1 MKRCVCQYAPR
12 MEAVL
17 QSEPEIVSCLK
28 CGGWVRMTLSSMED
42 LEFARQAFGVPAVSD
57 GE

>member
-1 MKRCVCQYAPR
+1 MKRCVCPHASTR
-12 MEAVL
+12 EAIL
-17 QSEPEIVSCLK
+17 QEEPEIVSCLK